1 MYFIFVDTDGSCFM
15 YDGDLFNGKTP
26 FYTIHPP
33 NWFVWWWFLHR
44 LQAAKQKAGKKPVT
58 RNLVLRRFLGDLEGD
73 ERELGWDVW
82 EQDRADVRSFLR
94 ERLDEKG
101 LELQDVQ
108 LEKIAHFNPYELFC
122 ARVTV

>member
-1 MYFIFVDTDGSCFM
+1 M